1 MVYNVHIKEGA
12 LDKNTDRP
20 NQELAPE
27 PNSQMMPAPGPI
39 SDKPKKPKKGLK
51 LAAIAAL
58 ILGLVALSLFLL
70 SKTNFGSDIA
80 SKIGIN
86 NKAKEQNEQ
95 AKIRKQFDELDIVK
109 ALSPQQQ
116 NEAYQLVGAQYYAA
130 YRVGIAPLPG
140 SKADQASLNFTNT
153 SNAPDS
159 VSNSIAQFIDSRLEL
174 VKTTG
179 FYRGYIFYYW
189 YGNTLAN
196 FPDAY
201 DIPGRDSKEAYEADK
216 KSALER
222 ATSDRQAIIDGNLS
236 PAALVDELSRG
247 GRWSMAEDPNNSTV
261 FTSMPA
267 DMRQGVLTANN
278 KSVLDTIAATS
289 SNGVSDIKS
298 LQYLS
303 IYNPPNSAYDAGYY
317 FVKIDALAKG
327 SPTIQE
333 YNNYL
338 DEYRSGVK

>member
-1 MVYNVHIKEGA
+1 MNPKPNVDKHLASHPGLKHPPQAQPHSHQASSGA
-12 LDKNTDRP
+12 
-20 NQELAPE
+20 
-27 PNSQMMPAPGPI
+27 PAGG
-39 SDKPKKPKKGLK
+39 SSPKKGLK

-86 NKAKEQNEQ
+86 NKAKERNEQ

-179 FYRGYIFYYW
+179 FYRGYIF
-189 YGNTLAN
+189 
-196 FPDAY
+196 FS
-201 DIPGRDSKEAYEADK
+201 IF
-216 KSALER
+216 
-222 ATSDRQAIIDGNLS
+222 
-236 PAALVDELSRG
+236 EL
-247 GRWSMAEDPNNSTV
+247 
-261 FTSMPA
+261 
-267 DMRQGVLTANN
+267 
-278 KSVLDTIAATS
+278 
-289 SNGVSDIKS
+289 
-298 LQYLS
+298 
-303 IYNPPNSAYDAGYY
+303 
-317 FVKIDALAKG
+317 
-327 SPTIQE
+327 
-333 YNNYL
+333 NNYKL
-338 DEYRSGVK
+338 YLK